1 MSEDSVGVDRNLD
14 SLGELIGAQFT
25 VESVM
30 IPGFIDTDLP
40 SRQARAYPS
49 FVAFGD
55 GEKYLI
61 IEPAYDG
68 DGLCARVSRELGI
81 PKDLSDEPSIEP
93 LYLDTANILVDEF
106 LPVEVASIHAYGD
119 RSKDVG
125 TTTLGM
131 RFEFSNGRVICVRVP
146 ASMGMIIGGA
156 DVMDGIEDAPA
167 HVIWSRLGEL
177 QGPTSSPG

>member
-40 SRQARAYPS
+40 SRQVRAYPS
-49 FVAFGD
+49 LIAFGD

-61 IEPAYDG
+61 IEPADDG
-68 DGLCARVSRELGI
+68 DQLCARVSHELGI

-93 LYLDTANILVDEF
+93 LYLDAANIMVDEF
-106 LPVEVASIHAYGD
+106 LPVEMVSIHTYGD
-119 RSKDVG
+119 HSKDIG
-125 TTTLGM
+125 TTTSGI
-131 RFEFSNGRVICVRVP
+131 RVEFANGRVVCMRVP
-146 ASMGMIIGGA
+146 AAMGMTIGGA
-156 DVMDGIEDAPA
+156 DVMDGIEGVPA
-167 HVIWSRLGEL
+167 RVY
-177 QGPTSSPG
+177 